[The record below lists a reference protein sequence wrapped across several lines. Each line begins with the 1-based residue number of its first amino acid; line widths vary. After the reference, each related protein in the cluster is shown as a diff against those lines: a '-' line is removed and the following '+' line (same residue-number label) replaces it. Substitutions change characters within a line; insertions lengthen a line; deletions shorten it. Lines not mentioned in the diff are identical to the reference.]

1 MTRDNK
7 GKIYLKAV
15 KGDLVKLIHGKKRIF
30 QSYHAEFFCCC
41 AAKVCGKLY
50 VCLSVTIKLHICI
63 CYKNIQKNF
72 DSAEWLFSALM
83 LHSRAKYGPN
93 NVLQSQPKKSL
104 TLNHA
109 SLLCFLE
116 QLLASVFILPSQLAF
131 GSTSSQIEEF
141 WKHRVQIGLRAT
153 CNDT

>member
-1 MTRDNK
+1 MKWHEITK
-7 GKIYLKAV
+7 EKYTLKQL
-15 KGDLVKLIHGKKRIF
+15 KDDLVKLIHGKKRIF

-93 NVLQSQPKKSL
+93 NALQSQPKKKPYPEP
-104 TLNHA
+104 
-109 SLLCFLE
+109 C
-116 QLLASVFILPSQLAF
+116 QLALF
-131 GSTSSQIEEF
+131 SGKIVGICLYIAITASI
-141 WKHRVQIGLRAT
+141 WKY
-153 CNDT
+153 